1 MMWFSQCFMTMDGDN
16 TRASASRAGICS
28 EETGRHFAGQPCDDT
43 GHHEDEGKCV
53 CMPSHF
59 SHGGL
64 CATHG
69 LQSTRSLC
77 PWDSP
82 GKKLEWV
89 AVPSFRGSSPPKDQ
103 TQVSYTSCIDR
114 WVLYHWCHLGSLVMK
129 PQWWWFSCSVV
140 SDSFDPLD
148 CSLSGSSVPGILQAR
163 TLEWVAVP
171 SSRRSSQLRDRT
183 RVSCIA
189 GRFFMD

>member
-1 MMWFSQCFMTMDGDN
+1 MTTLEQVLLGQEFAQRRQGGISLDSLVTTLGT
-16 TRASASRAGICS
+16 TRMR
-28 EETGRHFAGQPCDDT
+28 
-43 GHHEDEGKCV
+43 GKCV

-89 AVPSFRGSSPPKDQ
+89 AMPSFRGSSPPKDQ
-103 TQVSYTSCIDR
+103 TQVSYTSCIDT
-114 WVLYHWCHLGSLVMK
+114 WVLYHWCHLGSPVMK

-140 SDSFDPLD
+140 SDSCDPLD
-148 CSLSGSSVPGILQAR
+148 CSLLGSSVPGILQAR

-171 SSRRSSQLRDRT
+171 SSRKSSQLRD
-183 RVSCIA
+183 
-189 GRFFMD
+189 